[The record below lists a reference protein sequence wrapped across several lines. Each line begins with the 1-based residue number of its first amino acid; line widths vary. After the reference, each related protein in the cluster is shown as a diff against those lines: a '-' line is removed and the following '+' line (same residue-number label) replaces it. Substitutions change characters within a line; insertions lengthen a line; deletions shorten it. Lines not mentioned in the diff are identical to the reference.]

1 MKQFA
6 KALDK
11 SDACFRYICN
21 IFPGLRREKAKVGI
35 FDGPQIC
42 KLIKDQAFVSRIT
55 ALVFVSRGSYVS
67 VVQDFLGKTRADY
80 YQDLAKLMLSKYG
93 VVGARKSTNVYYLFS
108 PLDRFPKNLVD
119 LSEKQGERFH

>member
-1 MKQFA
+1 MGEKNVINEPLVYSKSTILSSLHIKLNLMKQFA

-21 IFPGLRREKAKVGI
+21 TFPGLRREKAKVGI

-67 VVQDFLGKTRADY
+67 VV
-80 YQDLAKLMLSKYG
+80 
-93 VVGARKSTNVYYLFS
+93 
-108 PLDRFPKNLVD
+108 
-119 LSEKQGERFH
+119 